1 MSRPKKGTK
10 EGDIATKKWHATME
24 AKYGSPEKLHEV
36 MRELGRKGGR
46 HGRTGGFNS
55 DKVGKDGLTGRER
68 AKIAGAKGGSI
79 SKRGP
84 AKHSATKTKK
94 VAPKTEPNTTP
105 VTKYHV
111 KEQKDNEENKSI
123 FKKLFRR

>member
-1 MSRPKKGTK
+1 MSGNKIGGRKAAETNLK
-10 EGDIATKKWHATME
+10 
-24 AKYGSPEKLHEV
+24 KYGKNFYVEI
-36 MRELGRKGGR
+36 GRKGGSNG
-46 HGRTGGFNS
+46 HTGGFNS

-105 VTKYHV
+105 VTEYHV
-111 KEQKDNEENKSI
+111 KEQKI
-123 FKKLFRR
+123 TKKIKVYLRSYLGGKDV